1 MTTMITELYEAF
13 REAGVSDDKAK
24 AAAAAVI
31 GLGHT
36 ATKTD
41 LAELKVEL
49 IRTLWLQAGVIIG
62 ALSFVFGGIATLI
75 KVL

>member
-1 MTTMITELYEAF
+1 MTTMITELYDAF

-24 AAAAAVI
+24 AAAAVI
-31 GLGHT
+31 GLEHA

-41 LAELKVEL
+41 LAELIVEL

-62 ALSFVFGGIATLI
+62 ALSLVFGGIATLI